1 MNWVHRNRVVC
12 WTGWSTRQRD
22 RDRRPFMCT
31 SLRLDTRARSE
42 AITGIKPS
50 PGEDESLRCPIRSCT
65 PYKPFKMPL
74 NPKLQCL
81 AKEQEPP
88 ITWPSKLSLSL
99 SRLTVGT
106 RTPMMAMCIFR
117 FWGRHAQNMVSPDSG
132 FPLWFVLIPPPETG
146 DSPAIQGPVSQP
158 VFNFNKK
165 LQRATMPSNTFLPHL
180 KTFFK
185 LPPNCCDSPLTSFLP
200 PTATPSWPKPTR
212 PG

>member
-1 MNWVHRNRVVC
+1 MFTWFFKPMNWVHRNRVVC

-99 SRLTVGT
+99 SVDCWNQNPHDGHVYFSVLGT
-106 RTPMMAMCIFR
+106 ACPEHGESGF
-117 FWGRHAQNMVSPDSG
+117 GVSPMVCSH
-132 FPLWFVLIPPPETG
+132 P
-146 DSPAIQGPVSQP
+146 
-158 VFNFNKK
+158 
-165 LQRATMPSNTFLPHL
+165 
-180 KTFFK
+180 
-185 LPPNCCDSPLTSFLP
+185 TS
-200 PTATPSWPKPTR
+200 
-212 PG
+212 